1 MKPGHFITSSARTIG
16 GILANHPNKRWTAAE
31 LTEFSGLH
39 PWNVNDA
46 IAVLR
51 RNKAIG
57 RRKIKGVFG
66 VYTYKIRRKKDRQV
80 VFPGIFGPEATDND
94 LPF

>member
-1 MKPGHFITSSARTIG
+1 MKPGQFLTSSARTIG
-16 GILANHPNKRWTAAE
+16 RILANHPDKRWTAAE

-66 VYTYKIRRKKDRQV
+66 AYSYKIRRKKHKQAV
-80 VFPGIFGPEATDND
+80 LPGILEPLNRFE
-94 LPF
+94 